1 MGKLKKKFTAE
12 QEWSYK
18 HDFPFEE
25 VCGTYHVLAKLIAP
39 RLRRFKALDKHG
51 NAPGF
56 KGIAEWNNGIQKMT
70 DAFEL
75 LEDTKALSDEE
86 NKKLRKDL
94 PYSASTSAIYG
105 INISVAQNAASQH
118 MIHSSAILWRG

>member
-1 MGKLKKKFTAE
+1 MILTGPSATIYNRGMGKLKKKFTAE

-39 RLRRFKALDKHG
+39 RLRCFKALDKHG

-56 KGIAEWNNGIQKMT
+56 KGIAEWNNAIQKMT

-86 NKKLRKDL
+86 NKKVAEGLTLFSKYFRNLRD
-94 PYSASTSAIYG
+94 
-105 INISVAQNAASQH
+105 
-118 MIHSSAILWRG
+118 

>member
-39 RLRRFKALDKHG
+39 RLRCFKALDKHG

-86 NKKLRKDL
+86 NKKVAGRTYLILQVL
-94 PYSASTSAIYG
+94 PLSMGLIFQWLKMQHC
-105 INISVAQNAASQH
+105 NI
-118 MIHSSAILWRG
+118 

>member
-1 MGKLKKKFTAE
+1 MEEEWSMGKRKKKFTEE

-18 HDFPFEE
+18 HDFPIGE

-39 RLRRFKALDKHG
+39 RLRSFKALDKNG
-51 NAPGF
+51 YAPGF
-56 KGIAEWNNGIQKMT
+56 HDINEWNKVIQKMT

-86 NKKLRKDL
+86 NEK
-94 PYSASTSAIYG
+94 
-105 INISVAQNAASQH
+105 VAEGLALFCKYFRN
-118 MIHSSAILWRG
+118 LWD